1 MLINFLVLVWCL
13 GNSAIAGKTEA
24 TFDVI
29 DSEGTIASSATAGIV
44 KEIARDLKKNG
55 KVREYK

>member
-13 GNSAIAGKTEA
+13 GNCVIAGKTDV

-29 DSEGTIASSATAGIV
+29 DSEGTIASTTAGIV

-55 KVREYK
+55 KVCEYKL

>member
-1 MLINFLVLVWCL
+1 MLINFLALVCCL
-13 GNSAIAGKTEA
+13 GNSVIAGKTEV

-29 DSEGTIASSATAGIV
+29 DSEGTIASTTAGIV